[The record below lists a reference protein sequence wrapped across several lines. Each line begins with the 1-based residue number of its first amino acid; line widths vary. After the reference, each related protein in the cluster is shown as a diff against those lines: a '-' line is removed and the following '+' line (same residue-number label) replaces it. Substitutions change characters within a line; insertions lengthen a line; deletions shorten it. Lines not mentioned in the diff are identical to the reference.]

1 MKTLGLG
8 PHVMMKNLANF
19 SDKHIDKIGH
29 EMKEI
34 ETLDGYQ
41 IENLPSDALPND
53 LAEYDRRSR
62 FRIISTNPSLD
73 SRIK

>member
-1 MKTLGLG
+1 
-8 PHVMMKNLANF
+8 
-19 SDKHIDKIGH
+19 
-29 EMKEI
+29 MKEI
-34 ETLDGYQ
+34 ESLDGYE
-41 IENLPSDALPND
+41 IENLPSDALPED